1 MSEELWM
8 ELACSLGK
16 NLLIIGIGVLLCFIA
31 SRLRFNL
38 DNVPSLYM
46 LFSFVLLTCQYGGA
60 LFYQATSGNGNLGD
74 GFQLMEP
81 ATWNTKHWIMMV
93 GGGVILLGLVLYAL
107 AKRHFEWLLVLVGLA
122 LMEYSLMELILVLFS
137 EGDGFFVEVIWWA
150 ISSAYNLYVSVVCMA
165 CVFGPFLPRIGGG
178 GTPRSVAAGAPEEGE
193 SGSESAR
200 DLSRLPNIMYDS
212 ANNRWQKG
220 WTSYDHVTYRNDDG
234 EEITIWHAEIS
245 GHGALTSEGNFHW

>member
-150 ISSAYNLYVSVVCMA
+150 FSSAYNLYVAVVCVA

-178 GTPRSVAAGAPEEGE
+178 GAPRAVAAGAPEEGE

-212 ANNRWQKG
+212 SNNRWQKG

-245 GHGALTSEGNFHW
+245 GNGALTSEGHFHW

>member
-1 MSEELWM
+1 M

-38 DNVPSLYM
+38 NSVPSLYM

-60 LFYQATSGNGNLGD
+60 LFYQATSGSGNLGD

-122 LMEYSLMELILVLFS
+122 LMEYSLM
-137 EGDGFFVEVIWWA
+137 
-150 ISSAYNLYVSVVCMA
+150 AYNLYVTVICVA

-178 GTPRSVAAGAPEEGE
+178 GTPGAQEVGAQEDGQG
-193 SGSESAR
+193 GSENSY
-200 DLSRLPNIMYDS
+200 DLSRMPNIIYDS
-212 ANNRWQKG
+212 SNNRWQKG
-220 WTSYDHVTYRNDDG
+220 WTSYDHVTYRNDGG
-234 EEITIWHAEIS
+234 EEVTIWHAEIS
-245 GHGALTSEGNFHW
+245 GNGAQTSAGHFHWY

>member
-1 MSEELWM
+1 M

-38 DNVPSLYM
+38 DSVPSLYM

-60 LFYQATSGNGNLGD
+60 LFYQATSGSGNLGD

-122 LMEYSLMELILVLFS
+122 LMEYS
-137 EGDGFFVEVIWWA
+137 
-150 ISSAYNLYVSVVCMA
+150 
-165 CVFGPFLPRIGGG
+165 
-178 GTPRSVAAGAPEEGE
+178 
-193 SGSESAR
+193 
-200 DLSRLPNIMYDS
+200 
-212 ANNRWQKG
+212 
-220 WTSYDHVTYRNDDG
+220 
-234 EEITIWHAEIS
+234 
-245 GHGALTSEGNFHW
+245 